1 MSSFNIKFLGS
12 YVDEGY
18 TVYVINPDSISR
30 QNFMRK
36 TSRESDGKIASPLFR
51 LSDQGLSD
59 LGLSFNSRGPEMHY
73 LKIKTGQESLFHSE
87 LKKILGHSF
96 SGARPSS
103 NWDGFM
109 TALESVKKFD
119 FEEIEKLWVDKD
131 AAEKLKPTAPRK
143 RIKTAGVD
151 EPVQNL
157 GPRKVRRGSRY
168 ADRASIP
175 QDNKRP
181 QQAAPSS
188 APASAP
194 GFVLGTPADGR
205 GFDFLL
211 EGGVVGGSA
220 AATVAEFTAGA
231 FGLDFQGEVVGGSPS
246 SAAANATVFRE
257 LLLGTGDGFPAG
269 VSPVENVGGGSGAGG
284 GSSAGSPADAAA
296 DLSAFDNL
304 VDFDGSAGF
313 DRCPSPV

>member
-18 TVYVINPDSISR
+18 TVYVINPDSTSR

-36 TSRESDGKIASPLFR
+36 TSRESDGKKASPLFR
-51 LSDQGLSD
+51 LSNQGLSD
-59 LGLSFNSRGPEMHY
+59 LGLSFNSTGPEMHY
-73 LKIKTGQESLFHSE
+73 LKIKTGQESLLHSE
-87 LKKILGHSF
+87 LKKTLGRSF
-96 SGARPSS
+96 SDARSSS

-131 AAEKLKPTAPRK
+131 AAEKLQPTAPRK
-143 RIKTAGVD
+143 RIKRVGVG

-157 GPRKVRRGSRY
+157 GPRKVRRHKHY
-168 ADRASIP
+168 ADGASIR

-205 GFDFLL
+205 GFEFLL
-211 EGGVVGGSA
+211 EGEDDGPFGLGLEQATVGGS
-220 AATVAEFTAGA
+220 
-231 FGLDFQGEVVGGSPS
+231 
-246 SAAANATVFRE
+246 SAAVAAPTLPAIVFFDFFK
-257 LLLGTGDGFPAG
+257 DGISGFSGPAVSPAG
-269 VSPVENVGGGSGAGG
+269 SAGGGGGS
-284 GSSAGSPADAAA
+284 GSSAGSSAIADADADA
-296 DLSAFDNL
+296 DLSVFDNL
-304 VDFDGSAGF
+304 DDFNDFDGSAGF
-313 DRCPSPV
+313 DRCASPV